1 MVESSCVRS
10 NYGVL
15 VVVVAPWAP
24 VVPPSLCVVSVLI
37 VVSVVTIV
45 VSCKVL
51 VVTDVSADV
60 VVVSLS
66 PPLPAQAAANTAAA
80 TINMEREMDI

>member
-1 MVESSCVRS
+1 MVVSWT
-10 NYGVL
+10 VL
-15 VVVVAPWAP
+15 VV
-24 VVPPSLCVVSVLI
+24 S
-37 VVSVVTIV
+37 
-45 VSCKVL
+45 
-51 VVTDVSADV
+51 DVSAEV